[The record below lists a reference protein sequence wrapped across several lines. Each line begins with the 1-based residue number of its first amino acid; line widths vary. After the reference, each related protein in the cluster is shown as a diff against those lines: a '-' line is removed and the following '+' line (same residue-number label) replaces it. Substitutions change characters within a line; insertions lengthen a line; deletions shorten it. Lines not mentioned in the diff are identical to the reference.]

1 MKIAVGFQSAALA
14 LAGLA
19 VIWGVFNAYS
29 VAFPGPSISGEW
41 AVGASVFGAWVVN
54 VPIGLLT
61 LAIGLIVRKGSSL
74 MRRLCIV
81 TSLVALSLPI
91 IVSLIAN
98 RTH

>member
-19 VIWGVFNAYS
+19 VIWGLFNAYS

-41 AVGASVFGAWVVN
+41 TVGASVFGAWVVN
-54 VPIGLLT
+54 VPIDLLT
-61 LAIGLIVRKGSSL
+61 LAIGLIVRKGSSR
-74 MRRLCIV
+74 MRHLCIV